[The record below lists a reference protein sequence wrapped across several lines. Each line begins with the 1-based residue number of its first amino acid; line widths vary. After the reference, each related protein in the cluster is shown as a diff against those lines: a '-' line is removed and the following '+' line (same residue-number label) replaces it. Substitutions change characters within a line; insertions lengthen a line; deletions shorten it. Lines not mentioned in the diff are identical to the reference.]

1 MTDSCDL
8 YRVLGLSKEATQDDI
23 RSAFK
28 KLALQHHPDK
38 KAGDDTEFKKINE
51 AYQILSDVDK
61 RRVYDMKY
69 EDNVNIDLISKL
81 ASILMNI
88 VHDKLKEKVSNQKQ
102 QHTNNSSHS
111 QKAHP
116 IRLNISVDVE
126 DIYNAK
132 VKKMVVK
139 VKRRETPDSSFVFK
153 SKTLY
158 ISLLNYRDEYVFE
171 GQGDDN
177 DGGTRGDIIVK
188 LDVKS
193 ETNSSVSVDT
203 LFCKYDLHMECK
215 MTLYQYLYGFD
226 VKLPYFNDD
235 VIHVVA
241 HPSKRDYLQDDGY
254 YNYVHELESKGLPYV
269 DEEQR
274 DNDDNNIKRGKLF
287 IYFKLFL
294 DTVPEDKL
302 IENEI
307 FFRTYFNGTKA
318 SDE

>member
-8 YRVLGLSKEATQDDI
+8 YRVLGLSKDASQDDI

-38 KAGDDTEFKKINE
+38 KAGDDSEFKKINE

-88 VHDKLKEKVSNQKQ
+88 VHDKLKEKVSNQRQ
-102 QHTNNSSHS
+102 QHTNNSN
-111 QKAHP
+111 QKANP

-132 VKKMVVK
+132 VKKIVVK

-177 DGGTRGDIIVK
+177 DGGARGDIIVK

-193 ETNSSVSVDT
+193 ETNGSISVDT

-235 VIHVVA
+235 VIHVA
-241 HPSKRDYLQDDGY
+241 AQPSKRDYLQDDGY
-254 YNYVHELESKGLPYV
+254 YNYVHELESRGLPYI
-269 DEEQR
+269 DGEQG
-274 DNDDNNIKRGKLF
+274 DNDENNIKRGKLF

-294 DTVPEDKL
+294 DSVPEDKL

-318 SDE
+318 SD